1 MFQTDQID
9 EYTMVNIEEELHLD
23 RPKLLAMAVL
33 LGCDYYPGVQGV
45 GKEKATTFLKH
56 YNDGDAV
63 DRYAVKSI
71 SLMIYHRFDYH
82 RCLSV

>member
-9 EYTMVNIEEELHLD
+9 VYTMSKIEEELRLD
-23 RPKLLAMAVL
+23 RPKLLAMAAL
-33 LGCDYYPGVQGV
+33 LGCDYYPSGVQGV

-63 DRYAVKSI
+63 NRYAFKSV
-71 SLMIYHRFDYH
+71 SYLP
-82 RCLSV
+82 